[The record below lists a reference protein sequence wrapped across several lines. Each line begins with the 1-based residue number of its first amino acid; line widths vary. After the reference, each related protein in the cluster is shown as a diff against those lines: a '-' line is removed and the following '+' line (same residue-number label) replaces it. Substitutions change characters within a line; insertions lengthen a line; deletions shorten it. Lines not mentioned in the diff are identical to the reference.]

1 MSLPDTL
8 VEREE
13 QYRRSGRLILG
24 SEELF
29 REASWL
35 AVLNGQDIHASGY
48 SPLADTL
55 DPEIN
60 RRQLDQIA
68 DVIARAIPTLPPH
81 DEAIA
86 ALVGE
91 PAAIPVPG

>member
-1 MSLPDTL
+1 MLASD
-8 VEREE
+8 
-13 QYRRSGRLILG
+13 
-24 SEELF
+24 ELF

-35 AVLNGQDIHASGY
+35 AVLNGQGVLASAY

-55 DPEIN
+55 DADVN

-68 DVIARAIPTLPPH
+68 DVVARAVPTLPKH

-86 ALVGE
+86 ALIGE
-91 PAAIPVPG
+91 DAKSTMVAALA